1 MNERI
6 GVNQYD
12 SEKGGAREMPPRPQP
27 VEVNPESAG
36 ESEILVWQKST
47 WGSFGQHAN
56 IYTFVWVGEK
66 WSPIFKLLP
75 TRHEN
80 RDSRK
85 NYHRYT
91 YVKVEDLVKLE
102 NAVIKRVRDYASSSK
117 RNIEVEY
124 YRVKDGQL
132 VPLKAETDL
141 RDNQGF
147 YNVVYLPEDLKI
159 VDRKDKVEV
168 MKDEVS

>member
-1 MNERI
+1 MSERI

-12 SEKGGAREMPPRPQP
+12 FQKGGAREMPYQPQP
-27 VEVNPESAG
+27 GRVNPESAG
-36 ESEILVWQKST
+36 EQEILVWRKST
-47 WGSFGQHAN
+47 WGSFGQHDN
-56 IYTFVWVGEK
+56 IYTFVWAGEK
-66 WSPIFKLLP
+66 WAPIFKLLP

-117 RNIEVEY
+117 RKIEVEY
-124 YRVKDGQL
+124 YRVKDRQL
-132 VPLKAETDL
+132 APLPAEKDL
-141 RDNQGF
+141 RDQEGF
-147 YNVVYLPEDLKI
+147 YNVVYIEDLNLKL
-159 VDRKDKVEV
+159 VDRKDRVEV
-168 MKDEVS
+168 VQ